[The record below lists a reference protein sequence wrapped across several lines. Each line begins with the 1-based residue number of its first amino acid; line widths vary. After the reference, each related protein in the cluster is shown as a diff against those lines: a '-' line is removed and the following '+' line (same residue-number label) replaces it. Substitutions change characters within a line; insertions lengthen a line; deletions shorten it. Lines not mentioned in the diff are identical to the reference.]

1 MAERRLEGRVAA
13 VTGGA
18 SGIGKA
24 AALRLCDAG
33 ARVMVGDVDEAAAA
47 KLVDDAASAGHA
59 GRLRFRRT
67 DVSVEDDVADLFG
80 AADDEFGGL
89 DIVFNNAGVSDTLD
103 PIVDVRVEHWD
114 RVFAVNARGVF
125 LGVKHAARM
134 MLAAG
139 NGGAIVNTSSVDG
152 LSASSGF
159 PSYSAAKA
167 AVVNFTRVAAVELA
181 PARIRVNVICPG
193 GILTPMLAR
202 GDVAGTRTWLEGLQ
216 PWPEAGLPE
225 DVAAVVEFLVSDDA
239 RFITGETVT
248 VDGGL
253 MAGGACLR
261 EKISARM
268 SERMAA
274 AAADDDDSVSNGDH
288 VREVSRWRTN

>member
-1 MAERRLEGRVAA
+1 MVNRRLPGRVAV

-33 ARVMVGDVDEAAAA
+33 ARVMVGDIDEVAAEQLLADAAAA
-47 KLVDDAASAGHA
+47 GHTDLV
-59 GRLRFRRT
+59 RFRPT
-67 DVSVEDDVADLFG
+67 DVSVESDVCALI
-80 AADDEFGGL
+80 AAAVDEFGDL
-89 DIVFNNAGVSDTLD
+89 HIVFNNAGVSDTLD
-103 PIVDVRVEHWD
+103 PIVDVPVEHWD

-125 LGVKHAARM
+125 LGVKHGARA

-139 NGGAIVNTSSVDG
+139 HGGAIVNTASIDG

-167 AVVNFTRVAAVELA
+167 AVINFTRVAAVELA
-181 PARIRVNVICPG
+181 RARIRVNVVCPG
-193 GILTPMLAR
+193 GVLTPMLAR
-202 GDVAGTRTWLEGLQ
+202 GDEAGARAWLDNLQ

-225 DVAAVVEFLVSDDA
+225 DVAAVVEFLASDDA
-239 RFITGETVT
+239 RFVTGEAVT

-253 MAGGACLR
+253 MAGGARLVD
-261 EKISARM
+261 KIRARLEARM
-268 SERMAA
+268 GDAA
-274 AAADDDDSVSNGDH
+274 AGGAAPETMPG
-288 VREVSRWRTN
+288 R